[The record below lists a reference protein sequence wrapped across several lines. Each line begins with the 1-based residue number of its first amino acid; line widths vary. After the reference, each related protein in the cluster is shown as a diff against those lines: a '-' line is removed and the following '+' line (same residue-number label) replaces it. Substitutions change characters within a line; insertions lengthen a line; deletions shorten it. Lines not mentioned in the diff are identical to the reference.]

1 MYLVSEMNDMINR
14 GEIIQIKDR
23 FRVPYS
29 DNKNT
34 ISSCSLVLKQQ
45 EMVEKMEI
53 NQQKKKNRQDKST
66 PIKTIKVNKN
76 HDAMYFSTIA
86 SEDVNPKINYI
97 DNHLNKTK
105 EIKK

>member
-23 FRVPYS
+23 FRVPYT

-45 EMVEKMEI
+45 EMVEKMEM
-53 NQQKKKNRQDKST
+53 NQQKKKNR
-66 PIKTIKVNKN
+66 
-76 HDAMYFSTIA
+76 
-86 SEDVNPKINYI
+86 
-97 DNHLNKTK
+97 
-105 EIKK
+105 

>member
-45 EMVEKMEI
+45 EMVEKMEM
-53 NQQKKKNRQDKST
+53 NQQKKKNR
-66 PIKTIKVNKN
+66 
-76 HDAMYFSTIA
+76 
-86 SEDVNPKINYI
+86 
-97 DNHLNKTK
+97 
-105 EIKK
+105 

>member
-23 FRVPYS
+23 FRVPYT

-45 EMVEKMEI
+45 EMVEKMEM

-76 HDAMYFSTIA
+76 HDAQFFSSIA
-86 SEDVNPKINYI
+86 SEDVNSKINYI
-97 DNHLNKTK
+97 DNYSKKSKETK
-105 EIKK
+105 